1 MNKAHQVVATYW
13 AAAERRDWDTS
24 AGLIAERVVYQAPQ
38 FQEQVRG
45 CSCSSEPPVKS
56 QPRKPGRQ

>member
-1 MNKAHQVVATYW
+1 MNNAHQVVATYW

-24 AGLIAERVVYQAPQ
+24 AGLIAEQVVYQAPQ

-45 CSCSSEPPVKS
+45 RASSTWTMTGGS
-56 QPRKPGRQ
+56 PG